1 MLALKLLVVWGLAVH
16 GCAFW
21 VSSQVQWCL
30 VSPLHTWA
38 PMRTLLAASL
48 AECCPRVKE
57 SHWGYFSV
65 YWCNQFQDVKYVPLP
80 LSCCIYL
87 GHFGNIA
94 SISSNSYGLRLIR
107 PANGTSR
114 GKGLDQPP
122 WTAVTW
128 CSTSHR
134 IGTSAA
140 LCGLRIG
147 GCLSVADQ
155 MPFVQHTHWKGLERT
170 GMHIWREC
178 IDFVQSIFMLSF
190 EKWTANI
197 WRGHKTYEYSL
208 NTYDMYD
215 IYVSH
220 PLSMSKR
227 RSFAKER
234 PATQGLADKDHAK
247 ASETWDDLG
256 LSKNMLPHWS
266 IGPLANYHFPI
277 FSQWWFRSYTM
288 V

>member
-1 MLALKLLVVWGLAVH
+1 MSVIIQSICISIDAGFEIAGSLGLGRAWLCFLSQFPGSVMFGVAFAH
-16 GCAFW
+16 LSSDENVAGCKPGW
-21 VSSQVQWCL
+21 VL
-30 VSPLHTWA
+30 SPG
-38 PMRTLLAASL
+38 
-48 AECCPRVKE
+48 PRVKE

-87 GHFGNIA
+87 GNFGNIA
-94 SISSNSYGLRLIR
+94 SISSNSYRLRLIR
-107 PANGTSR
+107 PANRTSR

-170 GMHIWREC
+170 GMHICREC
-178 IDFVQSIFMLSF
+178 IDFVQSIFRLSF

-197 WRGHKTYEYSL
+197 WRGH
-208 NTYDMYD
+208 NTYMNTVWIHMTCM
-215 IYVSH
+215 IYIYICQSPFVYVE
-220 PLSMSKR
+220 MSIVRKGATCDP
-227 RSFAKER
+227 RSCWQR
-234 PATQGLADKDHAK
+234 PCQSK
-247 ASETWDDLG
+247 WDLG
-256 LSKNMLPHWS
+256 WL
-266 IGPLANYHFPI
+266 GF
-277 FSQWWFRSYTM
+277 